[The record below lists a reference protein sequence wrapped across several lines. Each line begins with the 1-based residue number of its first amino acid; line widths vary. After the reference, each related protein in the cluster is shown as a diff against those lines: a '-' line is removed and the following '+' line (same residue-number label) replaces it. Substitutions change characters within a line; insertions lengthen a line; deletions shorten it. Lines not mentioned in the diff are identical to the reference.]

1 MIQDTNALIQTQTT
15 RDMNN
20 ESKLD
25 IPKFSKVRNL
35 STSAHS
41 TRQDSAS
48 ATPMGTDSDKFANP
62 FDYSDQSVATDELNK
77 SDSELEIGSMQMPLN
92 LLNVIK
98 GQQQEQQTPPVGLDK
113 AFWIQ
118 QRAERVMRQARD
130 EAFAPIHEKSNLFDW
145 DVTTRCRVAS
155 KKAAKSLVRTGQI
168 IKESWDTLDQYRHL
182 MDKKPEPYVRQNVIR
197 KPAQAAA
204 AAAEPLPAIS
214 QVKKQ
219 AMPAKKRPVSQRR
232 VLLTNKNQRTY
243 LPTINK
249 VN

>member
-48 ATPMGTDSDKFANP
+48 ATPRGTDSDKFANP

-77 SDSELEIGSMQMPLN
+77 SDSELDISTMKMPLN
-92 LLNVIK
+92 LLNTIK
-98 GQQQEQQTPPVGLDK
+98 GQQEEQKTPVGLDN

-118 QRAERVMRQARD
+118 QRAERVMR
-130 EAFAPIHEKSNLFDW
+130 
-145 DVTTRCRVAS
+145 
-155 KKAAKSLVRTGQI
+155 
-168 IKESWDTLDQYRHL
+168 
-182 MDKKPEPYVRQNVIR
+182 
-197 KPAQAAA
+197 
-204 AAAEPLPAIS
+204 
-214 QVKKQ
+214 
-219 AMPAKKRPVSQRR
+219 
-232 VLLTNKNQRTY
+232 
-243 LPTINK
+243 
-249 VN
+249 